1 MTFDIDSLL
10 QDIHDE
16 EALSFTETLSF
27 EQQSQIESM
36 ILSSIHQERPLPPAQ
51 GARQKLRPQIKK
63 QPATPRA
70 GQKLRPR
77 KFLSLVLAAA
87 LLMGFGVVASAARS
101 NDWDIAL
108 MEFMGIDNADTLQWS
123 DGTVQIQASSVC
135 SGTDYAQDSSGKIHP
150 LKITATSP
158 SEIKMPPISAWIPTI
173 FFRRIS
179 IPNTTISCLGI
190 QQ

>member
-10 QDIHDE
+10 QDIHDD
-16 EALSFTETLSF
+16 ETLSF
-27 EQQSQIESM
+27 MEPLSSEQQRRIESM
-36 ILSSIHQERPLPPAQ
+36 ILSSIHQARPLHPAQ
-51 GARQKLRPQIKK
+51 EAR
-63 QPATPRA
+63 
-70 GQKLRPR
+70 QKLRPR
-77 KFLSLVLAAA
+77 KFLALVLAAA
-87 LLMGFGVVASAARS
+87 LMMAFGVVASAARS

-179 IPNTTISCLGI
+179 IPNATISCPGI